1 MRNKQSYDI
10 QYAKDHIFRKNVT
23 FNDTNTTDQMLL
35 EHINRINE
43 PFVSYVKKL
52 ILKDMKEEKK

>member
-1 MRNKQSYDI
+1 MRDKAAYDI

-23 FNDTNTTDQMLL
+23 FNDTNRTDQMLL
-35 EHINRINE
+35 EHINRIGE

-52 ILKDMKEEKK
+52 ILKDMKEEQK